1 MSLPSFLQGLPRK
14 RLHDIFKKITGG
26 TDIVDSDL
34 DDALDGV
41 DEDTIRRAMGDK
53 EMPEHTPEGGAKGT
67 VVVEK
72 RVKAYQVAPLKV
84 KQAPVGK
91 GKTAPAPAKEKP
103 EAKKADAVYSSKGK
117 QSTQPPPQEPVA
129 SEDEKPGIVA
139 PGTDESDAQRF
150 ARRKTTRDIGMTAI
164 RQHINKMDYTPNLQR
179 DTDLQGYLPRPAV
192 LKALDMCFKLQHN
205 LMLIGEAGSGKS
217 TVGKYWAWLKSDRG
231 QIPFPYL
238 AISADGLMSVN
249 QLFGST
255 QIKDGT
261 SYYVEGAFTAFTQM
275 PSLIL
280 IDEVTALD
288 PTKNFVFHQ
297 ILAERKFFVKEENH
311 TFYLDP
317 NCMVIFAGNPMNPRY
332 PGVGKMNLAFGDRMA
347 TFVLEQMTI
356 AEIRGLLKS
365 YVDKKLVSQADLDKL
380 MQYTDAVRG
389 HIKTTPAIKAEFSMR
404 SIRRFMDF
412 LSVQIPPRQAI
423 ELAFINTYTAFDR
436 ATYDG
441 LMLFTN
447 NYYKP

>member
-1 MSLPSFLQGLPRK
+1 MPLPSYLQGIPRK
-14 RLHDIFKKITGG
+14 RLHEIFKKITGG

-41 DEDTIRRAMGDK
+41 DEDTIRRAMSDK
-53 EMPEHTPEGGAKGT
+53 EMPEHTPEGGAKGKIVT
-67 VVVEK
+67 EK
-72 RVKAYQVAPLKV
+72 KEAPYKVTPLKL
-84 KQAPVGK
+84 KEAPAGK
-91 GKTAPAPAKEKP
+91 GKKGHSPAPAPEKP
-103 EAKKADAVYSSKGK
+103 PAVYSSKGK
-117 QSTQPPPQEPVA
+117 KSTQPPEQLPV
-129 SEDEKPGIVA
+129 ENEEEKPGKTA
-139 PGTDESDAQRF
+139 PGADESDEARF
-150 ARRKTTRDIGMTAI
+150 ARRQTTREIGLTAI
-164 RQHINKMDYTPNLQR
+164 RQHIDRVAYTPSPDK
-179 DTDLQGYLPRPAV
+179 DTDLQGYLPRPPV
-192 LKALDMCFKLQHN
+192 LKAFDTCFKLQHN

-217 TVGKYWAWLKSDRG
+217 TVGTYWAWLKSDG
-231 QIPFPYL
+231 GKIPFPYL

-255 QIKDGT
+255 QIKSGT

-311 TFYLDP
+311 MFYLDP
-317 NCMVIFAGNPMNPRY
+317 NCMIIFAGNPMNPRY

-347 TFVLEQMTI
+347 TFVLEQMSI
-356 AEIRGLLKS
+356 AEIRGLLKP
-365 YVDKKLVSQADLDKL
+365 YVDKKLVEQADVDKL
-380 MQYTDAVRG
+380 MQFTDAVRG
-389 HIKTTPAIKAEFSMR
+389 HIKTTPTVKAEFSMR

-412 LSVQIPPRQAI
+412 ISEKVPPRQAM

-436 ATYDG
+436 ATYEG

-447 NYYKP
+447 NYYRP